1 MSEEIKATEQTS
13 VPAAEP
19 EQSTA
24 AALSRKRRVALVT
37 YLSILFA
44 VAFLLVAASMVIE
57 NRQLQSSN
65 AALKNDSQ
73 KTSAN
78 LNRTI
83 QEMQNEFDALK
94 QQSESQAA
102 QIDALTA
109 QAEQQQAEA
118 ESRYAALESEAAEAS
133 AAAESQAAALQSELA
148 EARIAAES
156 QAAELTKR
164 AEDAVTVSELLQK
177 AIAANEEGDLEAV
190 GKYREQIEPLKDL
203 LSPSELDWYESLAV
217 D

>member
-1 MSEEIKATEQTS
+1 MAEPNKDNQQAS

-44 VAFLLVAASMVIE
+44 VAFLLVALSMVIE

-65 AALKNDSQ
+65 AALKDDSR

-83 QEMQNEFDALK
+83 QEMQNEYDALK
-94 QQSESQAA
+94 QKSDAQAA
-102 QIDALTA
+102 QIDTLTA
-109 QAEQQQAEA
+109 QQAEA
-118 ESRYAALESEAAEAS
+118 ETRYAALESEAAEAS
-133 AAAESQAAALQSELA
+133 AAAESQIADLQSQLA
-148 EARIAAES
+148 DARIAAES
-156 QAAELTKR
+156 QVTELTKR

-177 AIAANEEGDLEAV
+177 AVAANEEGDLETV
-190 GKYREQIEPLKDL
+190 KTCLEQIEPLKDL

>member
-1 MSEEIKATEQTS
+1 MAEPNKDNQQAS

-19 EQSTA
+19 EQVTA

-44 VAFLLVAASMVIE
+44 VAFLLVALSMVIE

-65 AALKNDSQ
+65 AALKDDSQ

-94 QQSESQAA
+94 QKSDAQAA
-102 QIDALTA
+102 QIDTLTA
-109 QAEQQQAEA
+109 QQAEA
-118 ESRYAALESEAAEAS
+118 ETRYAALESEAAEAS
-133 AAAESQAAALQSELA
+133 AAAESQIADLQSQLA
-148 EARIAAES
+148 DARIAAES
-156 QAAELTKR
+156 QVTELTRR

-190 GKYREQIEPLKDL
+190 GTYLEQIEPLKDL

>member
-1 MSEEIKATEQTS
+1 MSEPNKDNQQTS

-19 EQSTA
+19 EQNAA

-44 VAFLLVAASMVIE
+44 VAFLLVALSMVIE

-65 AALKNDSQ
+65 AALKDDSQ

-83 QEMQNEFDALK
+83 QEMQNEYDALK
-94 QQSESQAA
+94 QKSDAQAT
-102 QIDALTA
+102 QIDTLTA
-109 QAEQQQAEA
+109 QQAEA
-118 ESRYAALESEAAEAS
+118 ETRYAALESEAAEAS
-133 AAAESQAAALQSELA
+133 AAAESQIADLQSQLA

-156 QAAELTKR
+156 QATELTKR

-177 AIAANEEGDLEAV
+177 AVAANEEGDLEAV
-190 GKYREQIEPLKDL
+190 KTYLEQIEPLKDL